1 MNPVL
6 AELIK
11 TEKFKDYLERI
22 KNTNAPIAILG
33 LAGVGVEQIASC
45 TETELKRPICL
56 ITYNELQA
64 KK

>member
-22 KNTNAPIAILG
+22 KNTNAPIAIL
-33 LAGVGVEQIASC
+33 ASWRRC
-45 TETELKRPICL
+45 RTNSFMYRNRIKKTNMS
-56 ITYNELQA
+56 YNL
-64 KK
+64 

>member
-45 TETELKRPICL
+45 TETELKRPI
-56 ITYNELQA
+56 
-64 KK
+64 